1 MKVSI
6 FLEDG
11 DFFVAWNT
19 VINLPHLFYL
29 HFINGVNTN
38 KLTYLSHD
46 TSQSNACRILAEF
59 WLKNIFPNF

>member
-19 VINLPHLFYL
+19 VKNLSHLFYL
-29 HFINGVNTN
+29 QFINGVNTN
-38 KLTYLSHD
+38 KLTYLSQD
-46 TSQSNACRILAEF
+46 TSQSNVCRILAEF
-59 WLKNIFPNF
+59 WLRNIFPKF